1 MHLKTL
7 LAGLALLAPAAP
19 ALSITVDGRLDEPQ
33 WREARR
39 IDAFA
44 VVQPMSDAA
53 PDLATELLVHSD
65 ESGLYF
71 GFRVQQPR
79 GVPRTRH
86 RTARDAQARADRVNL
101 IVDFDGR
108 GATAYEFTVSISGG
122 IQDAIINNQR
132 SFSYD
137 WDGLWFHGVHEEDDH
152 WSVEIHLPWTVAPMG
167 AIVDGQR
174 EIGVYASRVVEG
186 QGRRFSHPAYDFD
199 RPTFVAD
206 MARIR
211 VEAWNTPSLDLLP
224 YVAASHDRL
233 RQGNDVRVGLDVFW
247 RPDARHQLS
256 ATLRPDFG
264 QVESDDLVVD
274 FGAIE
279 TFFSE
284 KRPFFTENQSLFDL
298 ATTNG
303 GRLVNTRRIGAAP
316 DQGLEGSSDIDAA
329 LKYTGSGEAADW
341 GVFLATEDDASQA
354 RGRDFGVLRGRHRG
368 EQLQVGYLGTWASRP
383 TLQRRARVDAV
394 DWNWLPAAGTSV
406 RGQLIGSQVRQVP
419 TQANGLQEID
429 DDGLGAWV
437 RMDHAPG
444 PRWTQRLE
452 LSHYDRA
459 YNINDLGFMRRND
472 HRDVLAATT
481 LYRRDYPADSRIQ
494 NSSWYFETHY
504 RENLDGDRLNASQM
518 LEHVV
523 RLRSTGQLAGY
534 VVYRAPFVDD
544 LITRGHGR
552 VGLGNRHE
560 ARVSY
565 ETPRYGSVRIFGYLR
580 WLQEGERGSAIESVL
595 EPTWYASDALS
606 TSVRLAWM
614 DSADWLIWRGG
625 NRLASYR
632 RDQGTVFWNLNW
644 FPADRHEVRLRAQYI
659 GLRARARESYE
670 VVDGNLLATA
680 PVDEDFSLGSLA
692 LQLRYRYEFAP
703 MSEFFFVYSRGG
715 NAELDDTGAGFGNL
729 FSQTRVGVIADQ
741 VLLKLR
747 WRF

>member
-1 MHLKTL
+1 MHLKL
-7 LAGLALLAPAAP
+7 LLVGLALSVQAVPAMA
-19 ALSITVDGRLDEPQ
+19 ITIDGRLDEPQ
-33 WREARR
+33 WRDAKR

-44 VVQPMSDAA
+44 VVQPMSDTP
-53 PDLATELLVHSD
+53 PDLATELLVHTD
-65 ESGLYF
+65 ERGMYF
-71 GFRVQQPR
+71 GFRVEQPR
-79 GVPRTRH
+79 TLTRTRH

-122 IQDAIINNQR
+122 IQDAIISNQR

-137 WDGLWFHGVHEEDDH
+137 WDGLWFHAVHEEADY

-167 AIVDGQR
+167 TIVDGQR
-174 EIGVYASRVVEG
+174 EIGIYASRVVEG
-186 QGRRFSHPAYDFD
+186 QGRRFSYPAYDFD

-211 VEAWNTPSLDLLP
+211 VDAWDTPSLDLLP
-224 YVAASHDRL
+224 YVSASRDRL
-233 RQGNDVRVGLDVFW
+233 GRESDLRVGMDVFW
-247 RPDARHQLS
+247 RPNARNQIS

-316 DQGLEGSSDIDAA
+316 DRGPEGSSDIDAA

-341 GVFLATEDDASQA
+341 GVFVATEDDSELA

-368 EQLQVGYLGTWASRP
+368 ERLQIGYLGTWASRP
-383 TLQRRARVDAV
+383 TLDRRARVHAM
-394 DWNWLPAAGTSV
+394 DWSWLPTAGTSL
-406 RGQLIGSQVRQVP
+406 RGQVIGSQVRQSPVA
-419 TQANGLQEID
+419 ANGFTRVD
-429 DDGLGAWV
+429 DDGLGGWA
-437 RMDHAPG
+437 RLDHAPSS
-444 PRWTQRLE
+444 RWTQRVE
-452 LSHYDRA
+452 ASYYDRD

-472 HRDVLAATT
+472 FRDVLSATT
-481 LYRRDYPADSRIQ
+481 LYRRNYPAESAIQ
-494 NSSWYFETHY
+494 NSSWYLETHY
-504 RENLDGDRLNASQM
+504 RENLDGDRINASQM
-518 LEHVV
+518 IERVL

-534 VVYRAPFVDD
+534 VVYRAPFTDD

-552 VGLGNRHE
+552 VGLGTRHE

-565 ETPRYGSVRIFGYLR
+565 DTPRYGRVRVFSYLR
-580 WLQEGERGSAIESVL
+580 WLQEGEDGSALETAV
-595 EPTWYASDALS
+595 EPTWFASDDLS
-606 TSVRLAWM
+606 TSLRLTWR
-614 DSADWLIWRGG
+614 DSSDWLIWRGD

-632 RDQGTVFWNLNW
+632 RDQGSLFWNLNW
-644 FPADRHEVRLRAQYI
+644 FPADGHEVRLRAQYI
-659 GLRARARESYE
+659 GLRARARQSFE
-670 VVDGNLLATA
+670 VVGGELLPTA
-680 PVDEDFSLGSLA
+680 LVDEDFSLGNLA
-692 LQLRYRYEFAP
+692 MQLRYRYELAP

-715 NAELDDTGAGFGNL
+715 SAELDDTGSGFGEL

-741 VLLKLR
+741 VLVKLR
-747 WRF
+747 YRF